1 MCVLLWN
8 CSLLHLHRSCPLIRS
23 GTKGQVTLPESFCD
37 PLCDVA
43 QNWGTK
49 ADAGPG
55 AGPHS
60 AFPPFLTTSYS
71 APFVAISLQGISWFS
86 CGRTGT
92 LGLRQVQN
100 VSSLMNIPPYP
111 TLFLGPPGTPASSR
125 ALVGDTAL
133 FIISALIPLSSVY
146 WFSGNWSSLETP
158 VLFEN
163 WPGGGES
170 KA

>member
-71 APFVAISLQGISWFS
+71 APFVAISP
-86 CGRTGT
+86 TGYKLVFLWQDRHT
-92 LGLRQVQN
+92 RLKAGTKRFLPHEH
-100 VSSLMNIPPYP
+100 PPYP
-111 TLFLGPPGTPASSR
+111 TLFLGSPGIPASSR

-133 FIISALIPLSSVY
+133 FIIPALIPLSSVY